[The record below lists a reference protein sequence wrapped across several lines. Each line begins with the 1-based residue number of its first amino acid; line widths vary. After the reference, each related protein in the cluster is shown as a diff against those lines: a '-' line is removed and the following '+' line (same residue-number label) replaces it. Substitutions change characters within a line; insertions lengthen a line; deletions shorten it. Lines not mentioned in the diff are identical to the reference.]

1 MSVTD
6 LLSALVFQPLRID
19 SGALAAHH
27 PLALVDAAAV
37 EQVVPL
43 ALRGLRRIEAAGRRV
58 PSAHLDAMRHAARRW
73 ALYEALQ
80 RRAAAEVLDRAADV
94 PLLFFKG
101 AALAYALYESP
112 ADRMRLDWDLL
123 VDPSRVLE
131 AERALLSAG
140 FLKDL
145 KKPGRIR
152 VRQHSYR
159 RDTGDGECAIDLHTG
174 VFNAP
179 ALAERIAFADLHALS
194 VALPALHPTAR
205 GIGGAEALVL
215 ACLHRLAHHPGE
227 NRLVW
232 DCDIRLL
239 TERLDGGMTD
249 VIRRA
254 RAWEAGPLVAHE
266 ISRVAGKAGGALPA
280 DTTRALDILAAQPSR
295 LVPFIR
301 EDRSRGDDFMLDWR
315 ALGWRDRAALAR
327 ETFMPDAGFVR
338 ASSPSRLPLPL
349 LYVRRIAAGAAAW
362 LRRPNGPDRDRPD

>member
-1 MSVTD
+1 MSVTP
-6 LLSALVFQPLRID
+6 LLSALVFQPLKID
-19 SGALAAHH
+19 PGALAAHD
-27 PLALVDAAAV
+27 PRALAEAAGV

-43 ALRGLRRIEAAGRRV
+43 ALHGLQRMEAAGRNA
-58 PSAHLDAMRHAARRW
+58 PAAHLEAMRYAARRW
-73 ALYEALQ
+73 TLYEALQ
-80 RRAAAEVLDRAADV
+80 RRAVADVLHRAADV

-101 AALAYALYESP
+101 AALAYGVYESP

-123 VDPSRVLE
+123 VEPSGVRDV
-131 AERALLSAG
+131 ERALLSAG
-140 FLKDL
+140 FRKDL

-159 RDTGDGECAIDLHTG
+159 RDTADGECTIDLHTG

-179 ALAERIAFADLHALS
+179 ALAERIAFAELHAAS
-194 VALPALHPTAR
+194 VALPALHPAAR
-205 GIGGAEALVL
+205 GTGGADALVL

-227 NRLVW
+227 HRLVW

-239 TERLDGGMTD
+239 TGRLAGDMSD

-254 RAWEAGPLVAHE
+254 RAWDVGPLVAHE
-266 ISRVAGKAGGALPA
+266 VARVAARAGDALPEDTARAA
-280 DTTRALDILAAQPSR
+280 DALAAQPSR
-295 LVPFIR
+295 LTAFIR

-327 ETFMPDAGFVR
+327 ETFLPDAAFVR

-349 LYVRRIAAGAAAW
+349 LYLRRIAAGAAAW
-362 LRRPNGPDRDRPD
+362 LRRPDRRDRDRAE

>member
-1 MSVTD
+1 MSVTA

-19 SGALAAHH
+19 PGALAAHD
-27 PLALVDAAAV
+27 PRELAGAAGV
-37 EQVVPL
+37 EQIVPL
-43 ALRGLRRIEAAGRRV
+43 ALQGLQRMEEAGRDV
-58 PSAHLDAMRHAARRW
+58 PAAHLDAMRHAARRW
-73 ALYEALQ
+73 TLYEALQ
-80 RRAAAEVLDRAADV
+80 RRAVAEVLDLADDV

-101 AALAYALYESP
+101 AALAYTVYESP

-123 VDPSRVLE
+123 VEPFRVRD

-140 FLKDL
+140 FRKDL

-159 RDTGDGECAIDLHTG
+159 RDTGDGECAIDLHDG

-179 ALAERIAFADLHALS
+179 ALAERIAFAELHAGS
-194 VALPALHPTAR
+194 VALPALHPAAR
-205 GIGGAEALVL
+205 GTGGADALVL

-227 NRLVW
+227 DRLVW

-239 TERLDGGMTD
+239 TERLGGGMSD

-254 RAWEAGPLVAHE
+254 RAWDAGPLVAHE
-266 ISRVAGKAGGALPA
+266 VARVAARAGDALPEDSRRA
-280 DTTRALDILAAQPSR
+280 VDTLAAQPSR
-295 LVPFIR
+295 LAAFIR

-315 ALGWRDRAALAR
+315 ALGWRDRVALAR
-327 ETFMPDAGFVR
+327 ETFLPDAGFVR

-362 LRRPNGPDRDRPD
+362 LRRPGRPDRDRGE

>member
-1 MSVTD
+1 MSVTA
-6 LLSALVFQPLRID
+6 LLATLVFQPERID
-19 SGALAAHH
+19 AGALAAHD
-27 PLALVDAAAV
+27 PSALADAAGV

-43 ALRGLRRIEAAGRRV
+43 ALDGLQRIEAAGGVV
-58 PSAHLDAMRHAARRW
+58 PAAHLEAMRHAARRW
-73 ALYEALQ
+73 TLYEALQ
-80 RRAAAEVLDRAADV
+80 RRAAAEVLDLAVDV

-101 AALAYALYESP
+101 AALAYAVYESP

-123 VDPSRVLE
+123 VEPSRVHD

-140 FLKDL
+140 FRKDV

-179 ALAERIAFADLHALS
+179 ALAGRIAFADLHANS
-194 VALPALHPTAR
+194 VALPALHPAAR
-205 GIGGAEALVL
+205 GTGGAEALVL
-215 ACLHRLAHHPGE
+215 ACLHRLAHHAGE

-239 TERLDGGMTD
+239 TGRLAGGMTE

-254 RAWEAGPLVAHE
+254 RAWDAGPLVAHE
-266 ISRVAGKAGGALPA
+266 VSRVAARAGDVLRD
-280 DTTRALDILAAQPSR
+280 DTARSVDTLAAQPSG
-295 LVPFIR
+295 LAAFIR
-301 EDRSRGDDFMLDWR
+301 EDRSRGDDFLLDWR

-327 ETFMPDAGFVR
+327 ETFLPDAGFVR

-362 LRRPNGPDRDRPD
+362 LRRPGRPDRDRPE